1 MDETTSA
8 DLELNDPITNIKAA
22 LITSYTKL
30 FNPINTKRYS
40 SLEEALCDIILES
53 WRGE

>member
-8 DLELNDPITNIKAA
+8 DLELNYPTTHIKAT
-22 LITSYTKL
+22 LLTSYTKL
-30 FNPINTKRYS
+30 FNPINTKIYS
-40 SLEEALCDIILES
+40 SLEEALFDIILES